1 MPKQEASKE
10 EPLEEVYKNPE
21 FSKAA
26 DALVGRIVAYRG
38 GNNLPTDKEAV
49 VAVAVR
55 ILEERLK

>member
-1 MPKQEASKE
+1 MPKQ

-21 FSKAA
+21 FAKAA
-26 DALVGRIVAYRG
+26 DALIGRIVVYRG
-38 GNNLPTDKEAV
+38 GNGLSTDKEAV